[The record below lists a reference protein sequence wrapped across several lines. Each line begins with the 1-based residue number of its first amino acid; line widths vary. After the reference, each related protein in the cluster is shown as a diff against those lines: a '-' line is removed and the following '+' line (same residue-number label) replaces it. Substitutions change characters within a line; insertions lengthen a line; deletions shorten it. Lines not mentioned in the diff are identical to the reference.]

1 MKYTFF
7 IQKISKSTIY
17 SVRIED
23 AEFYVLGNLTDISW
37 IPAKAQEIIDG
48 VKSTIDTDVEYQW
61 ANEDVFL
68 VSHPTEG
75 VIFWD
80 LMKTRGQGSGVRTTQ
95 DLVLPHEEF
104 ITFMEDFKK
113 FIEENN

>member
-1 MKYTFF
+1 MKYSFNKYDWDGT
-7 IQKISKSTIY
+7 T
-17 SVRIED
+17 
-23 AEFYVLGNLTDISW
+23 VLGIEIENTIRNMGGWDW
-37 IPAKAQEIIDG
+37 TATKAQEIIDG

-95 DLVLPHEEF
+95 DLVLPYEEF
-104 ITFMEDFKK
+104 IAFMEDFKK
-113 FIEENN
+113 FIEENS